1 MSDNQ
6 DHSDQV
12 KLLLQIYIYISNLVL
27 IFNTFFETLVNAKCE
42 GHNFGHSY
50 IAPTIAAHTKLII
63 YTCNCIEKDIF
74 RFLFQIIYWYICG
87 LFI

>member
-1 MSDNQ
+1 M
-6 DHSDQV
+6 
-12 KLLLQIYIYISNLVL
+12 

-74 RFLFQIIYWYICG
+74 RFYFKSFTGIYVVFSFNNKRISNAITSISNMFKIHQYYTHT
-87 LFI
+87 